1 MHFIQVILSK
11 VATSCTKVI
20 ALIPGRKFSEILK
33 RGTLQNPCQKVSVV
47 ESVFNKIAGM
57 DSRSQGWTRRDGL
70 SIFAEKKFPSRMFS
84 SGYIKILQS
93 SLK

>member
-57 DSRSQGWTRRDGL
+57 DSRDAFLLKRSFHQGCFPVDTSKFFSQV
-70 SIFAEKKFPSRMFS
+70 
-84 SGYIKILQS
+84 
-93 SLK
+93 